1 VAPLSDRQNTEKLDV
16 DGDLLYFA
24 YRTRLYGLSE
34 QRDYPKYLCLQVKTM
49 LYLGIDIGKNT
60 HVASL
65 IDESAK
71 PLFKA
76 FSFTNTVDGANSLLD
91 KVSHHANCV
100 SDVEI
105 GMEATGHYWLS
116 AYSFLVEYGYVVHVV
131 NPIQT
136 DGWRK
141 GVEIRN
147 RKTDAIDSVLIADL
161 IRYGNF
167 VETSLAD
174 ENTMSLRN
182 LSRFRNYLVSSI
194 GDLKRK
200 AVCVLDQ
207 VFPEYQSV
215 FSNIFGKTSKELLL
229 HFQTAYDFSN
239 ITAEQLENALE
250 NISFKGFA
258 KNKLSKISEIAANS
272 FGLSFCCDSFSLQLK
287 LLLEQIKFIE
297 PQVSDVESEIKQ
309 ILDKINSPITSI
321 PGIGSVNAA
330 VILGEIGDIN
340 RFSNP
345 SKLVAYA
352 GIDAT
357 VSQSGE
363 YKSPNGKM
371 SKRGSAYLRTALFQA
386 ALIAAFHDP
395 TFSAFYQK
403 KRSEGKHHLTAV
415 GAVARKLCNVIHA
428 VLKNNSP
435 YQIQS

>member
-1 VAPLSDRQNTEKLDV
+1 
-16 DGDLLYFA
+16 
-24 YRTRLYGLSE
+24 
-34 QRDYPKYLCLQVKTM
+34 M

-76 FSFTNTVDGANSLLD
+76 FSFANTADGANSLLD
-91 KVSHHANCV
+91 KINRHAKSVSEI
-100 SDVEI
+100 EI
-105 GMEATGHYWLS
+105 GMEATGHYWL
-116 AYSFLVEYGYVVHVV
+116 AVYSFLVEHGYIVHVV

-161 IRYGNF
+161 IKYGDF

-200 AVCVLDQ
+200 VICVLDQ
-207 VFPEYQSV
+207 VFPEYQSI
-215 FSNIFGKTSKELLL
+215 FSDVFGKTSKELLL
-229 HFQTAYDFSN
+229 HFQTADDFDN

-250 NISFKGFA
+250 NIYLKGFA
-258 KNKLSKISEIAANS
+258 KNKLYQISELAANS
-272 FGLSFCCDSFSLQLK
+272 FGLSFCRDSFSLQLK

-297 PQVSDVESEIKQ
+297 AQVSDVEAQ
-309 ILDKINSPITSI
+309 IRQLLDKINSPITTI

-345 SKLVAYA
+345 SKLAAYA

-357 VSQSGE
+357 VNQSGE
-363 YKSPNGKM
+363 YKSQSGKM
-371 SKRGSAYLRTALFQA
+371 SKRGSAYLRKALFQA
-386 ALIAAFHDP
+386 AFIAAFNDP

-415 GAVARKLCNVIHA
+415 GAVARKLCNIIHA
-428 VLKNNSP
+428 VLKNNTP
-435 YQIQS
+435 YQVKL